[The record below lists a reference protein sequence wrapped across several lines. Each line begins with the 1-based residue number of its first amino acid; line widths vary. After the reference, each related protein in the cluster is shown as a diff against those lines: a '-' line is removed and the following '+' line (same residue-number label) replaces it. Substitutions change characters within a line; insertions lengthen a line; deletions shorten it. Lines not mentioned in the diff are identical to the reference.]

1 METITNY
8 NNRSLIRKYDRYY
21 IRFIGGQYVELPCD
35 ILITSEEAKNI
46 IENQKL
52 MDDIFKLYKKNIAWT
67 IDYFIQK
74 GLKDFMIYDGNYTN
88 EEADKLIAVLNEHE
102 NIKYEMYECGMTG
115 KYPTNSAVRVGNVT
129 AETIANERNLSAC
142 KAYTS
147 LLDLIINI

>member
-8 NNRSLIRKYDRYY
+8 NNRSLIRKYNRYY

-35 ILITSEEAKNI
+35 ILITTEEAENI
-46 IENQKL
+46 IGNQKA
-52 MDDIFKLYKKNIAWT
+52 MDEIFKLYKNNIAWT
-67 IDYFIQK
+67 MDNFIQK

-115 KYPTNSAVRVGNVT
+115 EYPTNSAVKVGNVT
-129 AETIANERNLSAC
+129 AETIANEKHLSAC
-142 KAYTS
+142 KAYIA
-147 LLDLIINI
+147 LLNLKVNI